1 MTQLANYWD
10 QTHPPRSQSSQE
22 VAEQVLR
29 RGQVH
34 NEERFSPHPPREGDA
49 RVLET
54 QAKSWYLLWHH
65 LQAMRMPC
73 EKPCSGHLIFPAGH
87 QLRWQTSDCLC
98 SGGSSNKRAGKRA
111 GLGEGW
117 QRCRPQS
124 LSAAM

>member
-1 MTQLANYWD
+1 M
-10 QTHPPRSQSSQE
+10 R
-22 VAEQVLR
+22 
-29 RGQVH
+29 

-49 RVLET
+49 RVLGT

-73 EKPCSGHLIFPAGH
+73 EKPCSGHLISPTRY

-111 GLGEGW
+111 GLGGGVAALPPAEPSCCDVMALQPGGAE
-117 QRCRPQS
+117 RGLPQF
-124 LSAAM
+124 LSSVCFW